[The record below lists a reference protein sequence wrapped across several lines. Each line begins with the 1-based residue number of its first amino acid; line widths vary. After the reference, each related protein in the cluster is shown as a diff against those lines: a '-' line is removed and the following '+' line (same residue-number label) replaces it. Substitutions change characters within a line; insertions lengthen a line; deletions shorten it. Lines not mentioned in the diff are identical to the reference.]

1 MQVPFGVRRVS
12 GAAQRSKPRQP
23 PPLLAVACRRI
34 AERHERTSM
43 KPRKAERRSHHWRR
57 ADYNFAVV
65 SVALLTLF
73 LLIGVGAWIFGAPS
87 MAGASASPPAS
98 QTNTAR
104 S

>member
-1 MQVPFGVRRVS
+1 
-12 GAAQRSKPRQP
+12 
-23 PPLLAVACRRI
+23 
-34 AERHERTSM
+34 M
-43 KPRKAERRSHHWRR
+43 KARKAERRRQHWRR

-73 LLIGVGAWIFGAPS
+73 LLIGVGVRIFAGPSTAGLSAP
-87 MAGASASPPAS
+87 PPAS